1 MEKKTDKM
9 LIGFFIIY
17 ILVICCFAVYYS
29 CFRIDREQVSE
40 EFFPDLTDY
49 VKLVSYKDDSFLIAI
64 DTELVV
70 EVDDAESF
78 MRNNIKCG
86 IEKGYPGS
94 GDDHKYSDGK
104 RIYIR
109 IVPIDGKYHVHLC
122 HKE

>member
-1 MEKKTDKM
+1 
-9 LIGFFIIY
+9 
-17 ILVICCFAVYYS
+17 
-29 CFRIDREQVSE
+29 VSE
-40 EFFPDLTDY
+40 EFFLDLTDD

-78 MRNNIKCG
+78 IRNNIKCG

-94 GDDHKYSDGK
+94 GEDYQYSDGK

-109 IVPIDGKYHVHLC
+109 IEPYDGKYRVHLK
-122 HKE
+122 HVE

>member
-1 MEKKTDKM
+1 MPHKYY
-9 LIGFFIIY
+9 FF
-17 ILVICCFAVYYS
+17 
-29 CFRIDREQVSE
+29 IDREEVSE

-64 DTELVV
+64 HTELVV

-94 GDDHKYSDGK
+94 GEDYKYSDGK
-104 RIYIR
+104 LIYIR
-109 IVPIDGKYHVHLC
+109 IVPFDGKYHVHLS

>member
-1 MEKKTDKM
+1 MIIWRKNPISCS
-9 LIGFFIIY
+9 LAFLSFIFSLFVALRCTIRA
-17 ILVICCFAVYYS
+17 FAS
-29 CFRIDREQVSE
+29 IA
-40 EFFPDLTDY
+40 
-49 VKLVSYKDDSFLIAI
+49 SYKDDSFLIAI
-64 DTELVV
+64 HTELVV

-109 IVPIDGKYHVHLC
+109 IVPIDGKYHVHLS